1 MKFNVDAAQFRNKYS
16 FTAEFYINNKCLLKY
31 IHMKK
36 FCYALHIEC
45 AVTRYRNLFKS
56 FSRKMLFNILSD
68 KLDGKVEV
76 CPMIISAEHVNS
88 YRNEMFNPDYG
99 DITFIIKKGDI
110 LAVDRNIVFS
120 ADKKI
125 DPLRKIS
132 SIFTIG
138 LNRSPNAPPI
148 DIDAMGNRVVVLM
161 NKENFERYRILKLDQ
176 NMHSTLACVTAFP
189 ALISLLETLKSNI
202 QEDEARIGDYE
213 GLRWFRVISNK
224 LNELGVNVHDG
235 DLLNE
240 SSLKIAQELIGN
252 QLTGSLKNLEGY
264 ITDF

>member
-1 MKFNVDAAQFRNKYS
+1 MS
-16 FTAEFYINNKCLLKY
+16 FKVYTYEEILLCTPYK
-31 IHMKK
+31 
-36 FCYALHIEC
+36 C

-138 LNRSPNAPPI
+138 LNRSPNTPPI
-148 DIDAMGNRVVVLM
+148 D
-161 NKENFERYRILKLDQ
+161 
-176 NMHSTLACVTAFP
+176 
-189 ALISLLETLKSNI
+189 
-202 QEDEARIGDYE
+202 
-213 GLRWFRVISNK
+213 
-224 LNELGVNVHDG
+224 
-235 DLLNE
+235 
-240 SSLKIAQELIGN
+240 
-252 QLTGSLKNLEGY
+252 
-264 ITDF
+264 